1 MTNQSNNL
9 TSESNSLTDKSNC
22 LDRTSATSIAERAA
36 IELGEALAV
45 ATQGIH
51 LRSLPEDCEDVF
63 VWHVDNAGNLFV

>member
-9 TSESNSLTDKSNC
+9 TSESNC
-22 LDRTSATSIAERAA
+22 LDRTRATSIAERAA

-51 LRSLPEDCEDVF
+51 LRSLPEYGKDIF
-63 VWHVDNAGNLFV
+63 VWHMNYAGNLFV